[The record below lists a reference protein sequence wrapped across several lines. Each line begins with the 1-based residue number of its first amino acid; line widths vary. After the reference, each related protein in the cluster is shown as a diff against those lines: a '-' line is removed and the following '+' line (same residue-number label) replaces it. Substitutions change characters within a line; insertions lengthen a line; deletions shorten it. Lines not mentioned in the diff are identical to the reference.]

1 MRIHVSIVAVLML
14 AGTMP
19 ALAETTVTITT
30 NRLDC
35 KVPPPDDVAPP
46 ATPSVPAGVQ
56 ALENHK
62 YALARA
68 NFSPLADRGDAEA
81 ERAMG
86 QLLMIDCTGLQDKE
100 AAAAWLTK
108 AADAGNAIAAAQLGN
123 AYMNGNGVAQDD
135 NKAASLLQR
144 AADAGIE
151 QAEANLGYL
160 YLSGR
165 GVPMD
170 KYQGIAWSVKAGE
183 QGAPAA
189 LLNIANAYWKGG
201 ALPQDP
207 KKALYYMFAALER
220 STGVQRA
227 RFATTTNEIS
237 RGMSATDIQRASE
250 RARRWSPGRGS
261 LSDVLDD
268 AKDRRDQLAKQA
280 SH

>member
-1 MRIHVSIVAVLML
+1 MRIHIWVVGTLML
-14 AGTMP
+14 AGVVP

-35 KVPPPDDVAPP
+35 KVPPPDDVTPP
-46 ATPSVPAGVQ
+46 ATPSVPAGMQ
-56 ALENHK
+56 AMENHK

-68 NFSPLADRGDAEA
+68 NFSPLADRGDAGA

-86 QLLMIDCTGLQDKE
+86 QLLMTDCTGLQDKE
-100 AAAAWLTK
+100 AAATWLTK
-108 AADAGNAIAAAQLGN
+108 AADAGDMRAAAQLGN

-135 NKAASLLQR
+135 NRAAPLLQK
-144 AADAGIE
+144 AADAGIM
-151 QAEANLGYL
+151 QAQTNLGYL

-165 GVPMD
+165 GVSID
-170 KYQGIAWSVKAGE
+170 KYQGMAWSVKAGE

-189 LLNIANAYWKGG
+189 LLNIANAYWKGN

-207 KKALYYMFAALER
+207 KKALYYMFAGLER
-220 STGVQRA
+220 STGAQRT
-227 RFATTTNEIS
+227 RFAGATNEIS
-237 RGMSATDIQRASE
+237 RGMSASDIQRASE
-250 RARRWSPGRGS
+250 RARRWSPGTGS

-268 AKDRRDQLAKQA
+268 AKDRQEQLAKQA

>member
-1 MRIHVSIVAVLML
+1 MRTYLTIALML
-14 AGTMP
+14 AGAAP
-19 ALAETTVTITT
+19 VSAETTITITT

-35 KVPPPDDVAPP
+35 KVPPPEEVTPP
-46 ATPSVPAGVQ
+46 ATPNVSAGFQ
-56 ALENHK
+56 AAKNRN

-68 NFSPLADRGDAEA
+68 NFAPVAAQGNAEA

-86 QLLMIDCTGLQDKE
+86 QLLMLDCTGLQDK
-100 AAAAWLTK
+100 AAAANWLSK
-108 AADAGNAIAAAQLGN
+108 AADAGDMMAAAQLGN

-135 NKAASLLQR
+135 NKATPLLQK
-144 AADAGIE
+144 AADAGVM
-151 QAEANLGYL
+151 QAQTNLGYL
-160 YLSGR
+160 YLNGR

-170 KYQGIAWSVKAGE
+170 KYQGMVWSVKAGE

-201 ALPQDP
+201 ALPQDS

-220 STGVQRA
+220 STGEQRA
-227 RFATTTNEIS
+227 RFASTTNEIS
-237 RGMSATDIQRASE
+237 RGMSADDIRRASD
-250 RARRWSPGRGS
+250 RAKRWSPGQGS

-268 AKDRRDQLAKQA
+268 AKDRQKQLLKQA